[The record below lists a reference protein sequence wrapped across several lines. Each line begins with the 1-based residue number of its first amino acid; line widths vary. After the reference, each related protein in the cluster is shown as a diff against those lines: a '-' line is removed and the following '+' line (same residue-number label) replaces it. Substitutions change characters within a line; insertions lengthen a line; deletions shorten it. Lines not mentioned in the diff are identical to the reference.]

1 MESVKLNVNCAVMLW
16 VVLKVR
22 NSANPSELQVLQGI
36 NKKMFLTPARI
47 GLTSSQLSYEAN
59 WGTGHERFEI
69 VVDEDVLKVSLS
81 MCFYGGKWEKDATK
95 ISNNSRKIRTISR
108 VKPLWV
114 FFYLCFQDN
123 PILPRLYL
131 TGVFFFIMMYTGSN
145 VLPIGR

>member
-1 MESVKLNVNCAVMLW
+1 M
-16 VVLKVR
+16 VLKVR

-108 VKPLWV
+108 VKPL
-114 FFYLCFQDN
+114 
-123 PILPRLYL
+123 
-131 TGVFFFIMMYTGSN
+131 
-145 VLPIGR
+145 

>member
-36 NKKMFLTPARI
+36 NKKIFLTPARI

-69 VVDEDVLKVSLS
+69 LVDEDVLKVSLS
-81 MCFYGGKWEKDATK
+81 MRFYGGKWEKDADNQK
-95 ISNNSRKIRTISR
+95 I
-108 VKPLWV
+108 
-114 FFYLCFQDN
+114 
-123 PILPRLYL
+123 
-131 TGVFFFIMMYTGSN
+131 
-145 VLPIGR
+145 